1 MRGVHLVYALAI
13 VNLALLAAD
22 LLYVVLDGLLPIGR

>member
-1 MRGVHLVYALAI
+1 MSGVRLVYALAI

-22 LLYVVLDGLLPIGR
+22 LLYVVLGGLLPVAR